1 MKHRSAKIAWRLAA
15 ILLTTLAVV
24 IGVVTPASS
33 APKAAGAALLTNIR
47 VGAHPTFDRVVL
59 DLSGPRPTTTHR
71 FVPRLIGDPSGLPVN
86 LPCPV
91 AREQFL
97 ETVARP
103 ASAFNDAGR
112 PTYHGRRMFCTP
124 SLRNIRAVGI
134 TGDFEAVL
142 SVGVG
147 MRHRSWVNVFTL
159 ANPTRV
165 VIDVGR

>member
-1 MKHRSAKIAWRLAA
+1 MKHHSTKIVLRIAA
-15 ILLTTLAVV
+15 ILLTTLAIV

-33 APKAAGAALLTNIR
+33 ATNAPGVALLTNIR

-59 DLSGPRPTTTHR
+59 DLSGPRPATTHR
-71 FVPRLIGDPSGLPVN
+71 FVPRLIGDPSGLPVK

-91 AREQFL
+91 AKEQFL
-97 ETVARP
+97 ETVAQP
-103 ASAFNDAGR
+103 VAAHNDAGQ
-112 PTYHGRRMFCTP
+112 PTYRGKRMFCTP

-142 SVGVG
+142 SVGIG